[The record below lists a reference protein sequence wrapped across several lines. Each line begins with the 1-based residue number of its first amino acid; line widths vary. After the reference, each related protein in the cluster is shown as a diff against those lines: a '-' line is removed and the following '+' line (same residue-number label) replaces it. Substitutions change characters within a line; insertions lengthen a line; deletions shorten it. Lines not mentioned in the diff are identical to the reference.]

1 MLLILYAPGIGY
13 DRFVGHDLQIFSY
26 HEGVFGGALVAHA
39 LSAAVKTVEDPKF
52 LVQSLHCYYISAPK
66 NNLDVVYHVT
76 RLKDGR
82 TISTRGVTATQGK
95 KTVFSCLVSLSVE
108 EKSDLGLTHTDCP
121 MPVVQSIAPS
131 DLTKSADVYLN
142 LKMASFKGFPVRFI
156 YALNKLDVLNVAK

>member
-1 MLLILYAPGIGY
+1 M
-13 DRFVGHDLQIFSY
+13 Q
-26 HEGVFGGALVAHA
+26 
-39 LSAAVKTVEDPKF
+39 DPKF

-121 MPVVQSIAPS
+121 MPEVQSIAPS
-131 DLTKSADVYLN
+131 DLTKSADVDLIN
-142 LKMASFKGFPVRFI
+142 NIIVSLKGYPVRFI
-156 YALNKLDVLNVAK
+156 RALNKLDALNVAK